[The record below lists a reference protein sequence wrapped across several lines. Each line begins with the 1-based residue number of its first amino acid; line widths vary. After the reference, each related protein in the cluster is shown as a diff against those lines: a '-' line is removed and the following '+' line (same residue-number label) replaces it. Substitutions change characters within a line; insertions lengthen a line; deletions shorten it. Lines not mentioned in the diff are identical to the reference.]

1 MRKINVLLLLCL
13 PLVTISQQTAKE
25 TEPVIFTLNAFANDG
40 EKKLFREISTT
51 GKTDY
56 FQLLLQ
62 SDQFM
67 TNRAPVERI
76 ESFIQSKEWIRN
88 KKEINVKD
96 LKRIYKEVHEAFLVK
111 YVDNPAFGQIFQ
123 NGNYNCATASALYA
137 FLLDKF
143 AISYAIR
150 ETPTHVYIVAAPE
163 TNNVMFETT
172 TPGAQIMTFNDKVKT
187 QFVDYLYENK
197 MISKDEYSGG
207 DKSELFNKYF
217 YSDKPIGI
225 KELCGLL
232 YYNKGI
238 EAMQAEKYLDAY
250 RHLEKSYFLYPEEKL
265 KYFLTL
271 SLTMVVYKEDQL
283 TDDEKLPYYFRYIQ
297 LDNKKLGQQMIAEY
311 VTKARKKLL
320 FQNPDLPKY
329 HTMYRS
335 VLNQITDTGLVYAMR
350 HDHYKNCAHY
360 FEIKNQSDSLNI
372 YLDSLYRL
380 NTNDILVQEMII
392 RNTMET
398 LQNLGNEKQILDT
411 LNSFFNR
418 YPFIKANA
426 RLQEFQIF
434 YMTKVVNDYYDV
446 EDAKAGKKYLDSL
459 KALLDGQPA
468 LAKKSEKYLEM
479 AIGEVCGYYVR
490 KQDYK
495 SARDLLVF
503 MKKLLPDNED
513 FERRLTHVSK
523 QLNSK

>member
-1 MRKINVLLLLCL
+1 
-13 PLVTISQQTAKE
+13 
-25 TEPVIFTLNAFANDG
+25 
-40 EKKLFREISTT
+40 
-51 GKTDY
+51 
-56 FQLLLQ
+56 LQ
-62 SDQFM
+62 SDQP
-67 TNRAPVERI
+67 TDKTPVERI

-172 TPGAQIMTFNDKVKT
+172 TPGTQIMTFNDKVKS

-197 MISKDEYSGG
+197 MISKEEYTGG
-207 DKSELFNKYF
+207 DKNELFNKYF

-232 YYNKGI
+232 YYNKGV
-238 EAMQAEKYLDAY
+238 EAIQAEKYLDAY
-250 RHLEKSYFLYPEEKL
+250 RHFEKSYFLYPEEKL

-271 SLTMVVYKEDQL
+271 SLTMVVYKEEQL

-350 HDHYKNCAHY
+350 
-360 FEIKNQSDSLNI
+360 Q
-372 YLDSLYRL
+372 
-380 NTNDILVQEMII
+380 MI
-392 RNTMET
+392 
-398 LQNLGNEKQILDT
+398 
-411 LNSFFNR
+411 SW
-418 YPFIKANA
+418 
-426 RLQEFQIF
+426 
-434 YMTKVVNDYYDV
+434 
-446 EDAKAGKKYLDSL
+446 
-459 KALLDGQPA
+459 
-468 LAKKSEKYLEM
+468 
-479 AIGEVCGYYVR
+479 CR
-490 KQDYK
+490 K
-495 SARDLLVF
+495 
-503 MKKLLPDNED
+503 
-513 FERRLTHVSK
+513 
-523 QLNSK
+523 

>member
-1 MRKINVLLLLCL
+1 MRKIYVLLLLCF
-13 PLVTISQQTAKE
+13 PLVTISQQTVKE
-25 TEPVIFTLNAFANDG
+25 TEPVIFTLNAFASDG
-40 EKKLFREISTT
+40 EKKLFREISAT

-62 SDQFM
+62 SDQFKAD
-67 TNRAPVERI
+67 RAPVERI

-172 TPGAQIMTFNDKVKT
+172 TPGTQIMTFNDKVKS

-197 MISKDEYSGG
+197 MISKEEYSGG
-207 DKSELFNKYF
+207 NKDELFNKYF

-232 YYNKGI
+232 YYNKGV

-250 RHLEKSYFLYPEEKL
+250 RHFEKSYFLYPEGKL
-265 KYFLTL
+265 KYFVTM
-271 SLTMVVYKEDQL
+271 SLATVIFKDEKL
-283 TDDEKLPYYFRYIQ
+283 NDDDKLPYYFRYLQ
-297 LDNKKLGQQMIAEY
+297 LDHNKVGQQLIAEY
-311 VTKARKKLL
+311 VSKATKKYL
-320 FQNPDLPKY
+320 FQNPDPARY
-329 HTMYRS
+329 HAMYRS
-335 VLNQITDTGLVYAMR
+335 VLNQISDTGLVTAMR
-350 HDHYKNCAHY
+350 HDHYTNCARY
-360 FEIKNQSDSLNI
+360 FDLKNRYDSLSI
-372 YLDSLYRL
+372 YIDSLYRL
-380 NTNDILVQEMII
+380 NPNDLLVQEMIVQ
-392 RNTMET
+392 NT
-398 LQNLGNEKQILDT
+398 LQIVSKVGNEKQILDS
-411 LNSFFNR
+411 LNSLFNR
-418 YPFIKANA
+418 YPFA
-426 RLQEFQIF
+426 RSNDKLQEFQIF

-459 KALLDGQPA
+459 RALLDGQPA
-468 LAKKSEKYLEM
+468 LAKKSEMYLVM

-513 FERRLTHVSK
+513 FERRLTHVNK